1 MNYLEHIN
9 YRLVSPPA
17 ALDASATVT
26 SSWVDTNGL
35 LSFHFLTAI
44 GAVAEGKKI
53 KLELL
58 GADNASGTDAK
69 QIGMAEFTAPETIT
83 GRVLPIR
90 GRPLPDYRYYAVKV
104 TNVDASATNCAISL
118 VSAPGYL
125 TGDDNAPLIRV

>member
-17 ALDASATVT
+17 ALGESATVT
-26 SSWVDTNGL
+26 SSWVDANGL
-35 LSFHFLTAI
+35 LSFNFLAEI
-44 GAVAEGKKI
+44 GAVAEDKKI

-69 QIGMAEFTAPETIT
+69 QIGVAEFTAPETIT
-83 GRVLPIR
+83 GRVLLIR

-118 VSAPGYL
+118 VSTPGYL

>member
-17 ALDASATVT
+17 ALGESATVT
-26 SSWVDTNGL
+26 SSWVDANGL
-35 LSFHFLTAI
+35 LSFNFLAEI
-44 GAVAEGKKI
+44 GAVAEDKKI

-58 GADNASGTDAK
+58 GADNASGSDAK
-69 QIGMAEFTAPETIT
+69 QIGVAEFTAPETIT

-104 TNVDASATNCAISL
+104 TNVNASATNCAISL
-118 VSAPGYL
+118 VSTPGYL